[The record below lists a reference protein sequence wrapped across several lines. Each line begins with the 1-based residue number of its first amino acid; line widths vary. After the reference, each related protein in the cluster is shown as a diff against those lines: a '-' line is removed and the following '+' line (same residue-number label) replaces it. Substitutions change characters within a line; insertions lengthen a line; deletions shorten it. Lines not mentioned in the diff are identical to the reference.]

1 MQHPCAS
8 LCSVSWA
15 QPHWLGFGPQSL
27 GQPELPQ
34 LSSVQGWAVVLGCTF
49 PAEGRE
55 GGDGVCLSVPA
66 VPRAVPT
73 MGASTSAQSW
83 PPGWLWVISSR
94 R

>member
-55 GGDGVCLSVPA
+55 RGRGWSLPFSASSATACAHHGGEHFSTELA
-66 VPRAVPT
+66 PRLVVGDP
-73 MGASTSAQSW
+73 
-83 PPGWLWVISSR
+83 
-94 R
+94 